1 MKIFFCTGRFRN
13 PKRSLTNTLRKR
25 KNNMENS
32 GAMICSKP
40 RYGYRL
46 KVEDRDSWKQF
57 QSKRYKEDRRVP
69 MDSGERVDYMLAL
82 FLNRTDY
89 IKLEDLSDFLYVS
102 PRP

>member
-1 MKIFFCTGRFRN
+1 
-13 PKRSLTNTLRKR
+13 
-25 KNNMENS
+25 MENS